1 MTPESMEETSLTAK
15 AKAVIWRIFGAGAS
29 PLNGQ
34 SSYQLIAPVVRKHLS
49 LSDAERSIVL
59 IRGWFETHGNMQWLR
74 SDMQE
79 AVATIILRGVGTL
92 RTETATWA
100 VGSIDSE
107 VMIGVIRS
115 LWTCED
121 IDSFVDSALEILEKL
136 SKCDRVLDASRLAR
150 SFSVNTKIT
159 IDAVEREGRLE
170 TFRQLDS
177 HGFDLVHRALHPTVG
192 NLLALIV
199 ELRPERFETLIT
211 RLDHAV
217 IQARAAHHMVAASRR
232 SDHRAT
238 LRWIDSGSSDALIAL
253 AIVHTLNTVNRLDEE
268 LQLADHAE
276 ADGYYISTEL
286 RPGLDNLDTA
296 ASTLLESLVD
306 RLGVLNPQA
315 CTRWIGELLSGASY
329 ILHRGDDY
337 AVPRRISQLEKACT
351 VLCARL
357 FCDKWAPDLLSELVA
372 GLRHTPR
379 ISWSRHIAEVAWEIR
394 HAEPARAAQ
403 IAKTALDEHERLI
416 EIEIERNYAFLDGHD
431 WHHREWL
438 YGLGIALVISQEELD
453 LPCWVRGQCHLLPLS
468 VWDAEEDY
476 AAFST
481 AHRVVHHWFLVAFHA
496 IPVLRELGRAAD
508 PAAVRTLAETL
519 WAHDSFAARHLHRPS
534 DEATVAEYAARYAV
548 EHGAPSD
555 VWLLDHFRNPALGPL
570 SLWAL
575 IDQRIKKNAREDST
589 KTLTDQVILPECTHI
604 AAERFGDGTQFDLE
618 TLRHWGLLW
627 LLLGAVDEAEKTA
640 TAILAFPL
648 KAHDRGYKMIAL
660 KLLALVSTLR
670 TPALALADYTAVLYR
685 ELWPGFA
692 PPEERADRQ
701 RVDEMLE
708 RSVSR
713 IL

>member
-1 MTPESMEETSLTAK
+1 MTPETMQETSLTDEAK
-15 AKAVIWRIFGAGAS
+15 SVIWRIFGAGAS
-29 PLNGQ
+29 PLNAQ
-34 SSYQLIAPVVRKHLS
+34 SSYQLISPVVRKHLS
-49 LSDAERSIVL
+49 FKDAERSIVL
-59 IRGWFETHGNMQWLR
+59 IHEWFETHGDKQWLR
-74 SDMQE
+74 SDMHE
-79 AVATIILRGVGTL
+79 AVAGMILQGVGTA
-92 RTETATWA
+92 RTEIEIWA
-100 VGSIDSE
+100 VGSIDPE

-115 LWTCED
+115 LWPCED
-121 IDSFVDSALEILEKL
+121 IDSFVESALEILGKHC
-136 SKCDRVLDASRLAR
+136 KCDRVLDASRLAR
-150 SFSVNTKIT
+150 SFPANTRIT
-159 IDAVEREGRLE
+159 KDAVEREGRLE

-177 HGFDLVHRALHPTVG
+177 HGFDLVHRALHPAAG
-192 NLLALIV
+192 NLLALVV
-199 ELRPERFETLIT
+199 ELRPEQFGTLIA
-211 RLDHAV
+211 RLDHPV
-217 IQARAAHHMVAASRR
+217 IQSRAAHHMVTASRH

-238 LRWIDSGSSDALIAL
+238 LRWIASGSSDALIAL

-268 LQLADHAE
+268 LRLADHAN
-276 ADGYYISTEL
+276 ADGYFISTEL
-286 RPGLDNLDTA
+286 RPGQDNLDTA
-296 ASTLLESLVD
+296 ASALLESLVD
-306 RLGVLNPQA
+306 RLGVLDPQA
-315 CTRWIGELLSGASY
+315 CARWIGELLSGASY

-337 AVPRRISQLEKACT
+337 VVPRRILQLEKACT

-357 FCDKWAPDLLSELVA
+357 FRDKWAPDLLSELVA

-394 HAEPARAAQ
+394 DVEPARAAE
-403 IAKTALDEHERLI
+403 IARTALDEHERLI
-416 EIEIERNYAFLDGHD
+416 AIEIERNHVFLDGHD

-438 YGLGIALVISQEELD
+438 YGLGIALVMSREELD
-453 LPCWVRGQCHLLPLS
+453 LPCWVRGQCHTFPLS

-496 IPVLRELGRAAD
+496 IPVLKELGRPAE
-508 PAAVRTLAETL
+508 PAAVRALTETL
-519 WAHDSFAARHLHRPS
+519 WAHDSFAGRHLHRLS
-534 DEATVAEYAARYAV
+534 DAAMVAEYAARYAI

-555 VWLLDHFRNPALGPL
+555 VWLLEHIRNRALGPL

-575 IDQRIKKNAREDST
+575 IDQRNKKNTREGTRETQD
-589 KTLTDQVILPECTHI
+589 DQGILPECIRI

-627 LLLGAVDEAEKTA
+627 LLLGAVGEAEKTA
-640 TAILAFPL
+640 MAILAFPL
-648 KAHDRGYKMIAL
+648 KAHDRGYKIIVL

-670 TPALALADYTAVLYR
+670 TPTPALADYTAALYR

-692 PPEERADRQ
+692 PREERMDRQ